1 MPCSSSL
8 VVFLADVNYF
18 TFNITLNWFHEIFW
32 NVWNF
37 VALSLLF
44 WLTLEEEPNLEEF
57 QNKARR
63 NLFSETSHETSY
75 LFLTERHTLKRK
87 PLKMKIFS
95 NFVINGP
102 IWKISKLES
111 PWHVKCGYYSRAATN
126 NDFTVFVCFV
136 THIWVPSSRNK
147 SKLSHCY
154 IVFEYGD
161 QLWLIEGKIDKESEE
176 ILHLALCYTMT

>member
-1 MPCSSSL
+1 MYYCLPSIFPREIDILLLHMVSREKIIILSNRYKRDSHVWFSFPHFFLQIVFTTKTHVMPCLSSL

-75 LFLTERHTLKRK
+75 LFLTERHTLK
-87 PLKMKIFS
+87 
-95 NFVINGP
+95 
-102 IWKISKLES
+102 
-111 PWHVKCGYYSRAATN
+111 
-126 NDFTVFVCFV
+126 
-136 THIWVPSSRNK
+136 
-147 SKLSHCY
+147 
-154 IVFEYGD
+154 
-161 QLWLIEGKIDKESEE
+161 LWLQPKPQ
-176 ILHLALCYTMT
+176 T